1 MENDAITGRNG
12 ASQCPSTICAAPSL
26 DGGGARGTEG
36 APRRGD
42 ARSRSR
48 SSRSRSPPLAPFIL
62 ARGSDAMSGEAVRLP
77 PYTGPPPFFIAPS
90 CRAGGAPNE
99 DACTWDPVGVD
110 ARPGPARCGEAEY
123 PGPGSDPE
131 RACFPGPTGD
141 KGRGFGLCRRTMTS
155 AICNRLHLI
164 YRIRRLTSLL
174 GNDAQH
180 TTGSEA
186 AARDRTAVV
195 GRSSDGG
202 SLRTQCFRPCVL
214 AEGGRASQSS
224 THIDGPALASVRVRR
239 AAIRDSPRAAARMR
253 MFYTKDLPERQH
265 RSMMVPLAEMMLNC
279 SGPNRSGARMTFQ
292 QPSVASYD

>member
-1 MENDAITGRNG
+1 MIYKSKTRGRTTKYIETQKNRREREKIVHRNEPEQQAANMENDAITGRNG
-12 ASQCPSTICAAPSL
+12 AAQCPSTICAAPSL

-99 DACTWDPVGVD
+99 DACTWGPVGVD

-155 AICNRLHLI
+155 AICNTDFI
-164 YRIRRLTSLL
+164 
-174 GNDAQH
+174 
-180 TTGSEA
+180 
-186 AARDRTAVV
+186 
-195 GRSSDGG
+195 
-202 SLRTQCFRPCVL
+202 
-214 AEGGRASQSS
+214 
-224 THIDGPALASVRVRR
+224 
-239 AAIRDSPRAAARMR
+239 
-253 MFYTKDLPERQH
+253 
-265 RSMMVPLAEMMLNC
+265 
-279 SGPNRSGARMTFQ
+279 
-292 QPSVASYD
+292 